1 MSVMRLSRICFK
13 VAGGR
18 IHDTI
23 ILFVN
28 DFVDSFGARTV
39 AKCPQLDDFVNSF
52 GGLPGISPPLV
63 SPSAVAEPVP
73 PGLCYVCGP
82 MSWKGYRSRDPDCPL
97 VACNVEHVDRM
108 EMAWAEMKC
117 RRRPFALSCWEP
129 LAEPASAGSSLSLAP
144 SLAPVA
150 GPGDDASRSESVD
163 GTPLSLAPS
172 LAPVAG
178 PGDDDGSISC
188 SEPVGA
194 TPLPK
199 RVRLGCG
206 LFEAPSD
213 FGFGNPGAEE
223 PVSPGP
229 VTPAALRAVVSEEVL
244 TPAPVTPA
252 CLARQSVLAIP
263 GPGCAGEAEFPW
275 GFDDV
280 FGAVPPDPPARSSL
294 PARRPRPMAPRF
306 LWSQEEF
313 GEFDALLA
321 SRVVEPARPP
331 SDCGD
336 GSVEEE
342 LAAADEEVFV
352 GSSSCTVS

>member
-52 GGLPGISPPLV
+52 GGLPRISPPLV

-82 MSWKGYRSRDPDCPL
+82 MSWKGYRSSDPECPL
-97 VACNVEHVDRM
+97 VACNLEHIDRM
-108 EMAWAEMKC
+108 EAAWAEMKC
-117 RRRPFALSCWEP
+117 GRRPFAFSRWKP
-129 LAEPASAGSSLSLAP
+129 LAEPASAGSSLS
-144 SLAPVA
+144 S
-150 GPGDDASRSESVD
+150 
-163 GTPLSLAPS
+163 APS

-213 FGFGNPGAEE
+213 FGFGNPGVEE

-229 VTPAALRAVVSEEVL
+229 VTPAALRAAVSEEVL